1 MSNENNDKG
10 LFNTDNNDINANDV
24 RLKIKDR
31 EPFAEGDGGFLYM
44 EPNNKVRKVFKSK
57 FAFDGEAEAYKNTEG
72 IENVTKIYKILKR
85 NMHIIMEFIPYNLE
99 NLIIGKENVSF
110 DSFDKNKIVAEL
122 LLAIKD
128 LHARDIIHNDYKA
141 KNIQIT
147 QDGSVRVIDF
157 DLSDFGVKNI
167 KKKTEEIN
175 KVKYIILQILYN
187 TKYYPDTFKNRKKY
201 LNQIDDDKFRE
212 VMKYDR
218 YNLKELQKYT
228 SKIDFNKTE
237 SIFNDIKYVVNS
249 KKKIFYLEKENVKNN
264 VKQNVKNNVKQ
275 NVKHNVKQ
283 NRTKKVS
290 NEILND
296 FFEEFNFKNEDECS
310 STSYSANHFVKKA
323 VLIKTINKKYPE
335 IRAALPEGYQKLPK
349 DKICKELFKL
359 KN

>member
-1 MSNENNDKG
+1 
-10 LFNTDNNDINANDV
+10 
-24 RLKIKDR
+24 
-31 EPFAEGDGGFLYM
+31 M
-44 EPNNKVRKVFKSK
+44 ESNNKVRKVFKSK

-72 IENVTKIYKILKR
+72 IENVTKVYKILKR

-99 NLIIGKENVSF
+99 NLIIGKEKVSF

-128 LHARDIIHNDYKA
+128 LHARNIIHNDYKA

-167 KKKTEEIN
+167 NKKTEEIN

-237 SIFNDIKYVVNS
+237 SIFNDIKYSVNS
-249 KKKIFYLEKENVKNN
+249 KKKIFYLEKQN
-264 VKQNVKNNVKQ
+264 VKQNTSKK
-275 NVKHNVKQ
+275 
-283 NRTKKVS
+283 TKKVS
-290 NEILND
+290 DEILND
-296 FFEEFNFKNEDECS
+296 FFEEFNFKNEEECS
-310 STSYSANHFVKKA
+310 SASYSANHFVKKA

-335 IRAALPEGYQKLPK
+335 IRAALPKGYQKLPK